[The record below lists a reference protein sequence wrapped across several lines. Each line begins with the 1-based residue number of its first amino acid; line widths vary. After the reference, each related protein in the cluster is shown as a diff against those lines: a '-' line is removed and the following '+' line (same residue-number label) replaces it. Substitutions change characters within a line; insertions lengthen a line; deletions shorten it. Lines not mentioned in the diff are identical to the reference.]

1 MIKTIDFFYCYA
13 IILTLKKRGR
23 RIMVITLDFQSKDD
37 GSIPFARS

>member
-13 IILTLKKRGR
+13 IILTLKNRGR